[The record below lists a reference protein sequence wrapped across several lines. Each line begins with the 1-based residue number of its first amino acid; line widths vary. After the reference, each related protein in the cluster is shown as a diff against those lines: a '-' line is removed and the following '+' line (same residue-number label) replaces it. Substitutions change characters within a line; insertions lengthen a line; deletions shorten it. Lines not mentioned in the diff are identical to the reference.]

1 MAANKNPK
9 SGKGSGDDEK
19 AKAEAAAAAEGLIEA
34 QGPDVETS
42 FTDDDLAFL
51 AGGSDTA
58 VNGQSAKDSAAEILG
73 DLKRVQA
80 EFANYRK
87 RVERDREA
95 NREANI
101 AEVVKSLLPVLDD
114 LSLAEAHGDLTEGPM
129 VVIVAKLRASLEK
142 FGLTVV
148 GEKGDVFDPHQHE
161 ALVQLPTA
169 GVTVNTVADVIAPG
183 YKLGERLLRPAKV
196 AVSVPAE

>member
-9 SGKGSGDDEK
+9 PGKGKGDPEEPDNG
-19 AKAEAAAAAEGLIEA
+19 ASSEGFE
-34 QGPDVETS
+34 GPDVETS
-42 FTDDDLAFL
+42 FSDDDLAFL
-51 AGGSDTA
+51 AGD
-58 VNGQSAKDSAAEILG
+58 SAAAANSQAPKDPAAEILG

-101 AEVVKSLLPVLDD
+101 AEVVKSLLPVFDD
-114 LSLAEAHGDLTEGPM
+114 LSLAEAHGDLAEGPM

-161 ALVQLPTA
+161 ALVQLPTP

-196 AVSVPAE
+196 AVAVPAE

>member
-9 SGKGSGDDEK
+9 PGKGKGDPEEPNDG
-19 AKAEAAAAAEGLIEA
+19 ASSEGF

-42 FTDDDLAFL
+42 FSDDDLAFL
-51 AGGSDTA
+51 AGNPDAA
-58 VNGQSAKDSAAEILG
+58 VDGQPAVDPAAEILN

-101 AEVVKSLLPVLDD
+101 AEVVKSLLPVFDD
-114 LSLAEAHGDLTEGPM
+114 LSLAEAHGDLAEGPM

-148 GEKGDVFDPHQHE
+148 GEKGDVFDPHLHE
-161 ALVQLPTA
+161 ALVQLPTP

-196 AVSVPAE
+196 AVAVPAE

>member
-9 SGKGSGDDEK
+9 PGKGKGDPEEPNNG
-19 AKAEAAAAAEGLIEA
+19 APSEGF

-42 FTDDDLAFL
+42 FSDDDLAFL
-51 AGGSDTA
+51 AGNSDAA
-58 VNGQSAKDSAAEILG
+58 VDGQPAIDPAAEILN

-101 AEVVKSLLPVLDD
+101 AEVVKSLLPVFDD
-114 LSLAEAHGDLTEGPM
+114 LSLAEAHGDLAEGPM

-161 ALVQLPTA
+161 ALVQLPTP

-196 AVSVPAE
+196 AVAVPAE

>member
-9 SGKGSGDDEK
+9 PGKGKGDPEEPDNG
-19 AKAEAAAAAEGLIEA
+19 ASSEGF

-42 FTDDDLAFL
+42 FSDDDLAFL
-51 AGGSDTA
+51 AGNPDAA
-58 VNGQSAKDSAAEILG
+58 VDGQPAVDPAAEILN

-101 AEVVKSLLPVLDD
+101 AEVVKSLLPVFDD
-114 LSLAEAHGDLTEGPM
+114 LSLAEAHGDLAEGPM

-196 AVSVPAE
+196 AVAVPAE

>member
-9 SGKGSGDDEK
+9 PGKGKGDPEEPDNG
-19 AKAEAAAAAEGLIEA
+19 ASSEGF

-42 FTDDDLAFL
+42 FSDDDLAFL
-51 AGGSDTA
+51 AGKSDAA
-58 VNGQSAKDSAAEILG
+58 VDGQPAVDPAAEILN

-101 AEVVKSLLPVLDD
+101 AEVVKSLLPVFDD
-114 LSLAEAHGDLTEGPM
+114 LSLAEAHGDLAEGPM

-142 FGLTVV
+142 FGLTAV
-148 GEKGDVFDPHQHE
+148 GEKGDVFDPYQHE
-161 ALVQLPTA
+161 ALVQLPTP

-196 AVSVPAE
+196 AVAVPAE

>member
-1 MAANKNPK
+1 MADEKNK
-9 SGKGSGDDEK
+9 GDDE
-19 AKAEAAAAAEGLIEA
+19 AKEPEETEGLIEA
-34 QGPDVETS
+34 EGPDVETS

-51 AGGSDTA
+51 AGEQVADEVDPA
-58 VNGQSAKDSAAEILG
+58 IEILG

-95 NREANI
+95 NRELNI

-114 LSLAEAHGDLTEGPM
+114 LALAETHGDLVEGPM
-129 VVIVAKLRASLEK
+129 VVIAQKLRASLDK

-148 GEKGDVFDPHQHE
+148 GEKGEPFDPHKHE
-161 ALVQLPTA
+161 ALVQLPSPE
-169 GVTVNTVADVIAPG
+169 VTVNTVADVIAPG
-183 YKLGERLLRPAKV
+183 YKIGERLLRPAKV

>member
-9 SGKGSGDDEK
+9 PGKGKGEPEEPDNGASS
-19 AKAEAAAAAEGLIEA
+19 EGFE
-34 QGPDVETS
+34 GPDVETS
-42 FTDDDLAFL
+42 FSDDDLAFL
-51 AGGSDTA
+51 AGDSDA
-58 VNGQSAKDSAAEILG
+58 AANSQAAKDPAAEILG

-101 AEVVKSLLPVLDD
+101 AEVVKSLLPVFDD
-114 LSLAEAHGDLTEGPM
+114 LSLAEAHGDLAEGPM

-161 ALVQLPTA
+161 ALVQLPTP

-196 AVSVPAE
+196 AVAVPAE